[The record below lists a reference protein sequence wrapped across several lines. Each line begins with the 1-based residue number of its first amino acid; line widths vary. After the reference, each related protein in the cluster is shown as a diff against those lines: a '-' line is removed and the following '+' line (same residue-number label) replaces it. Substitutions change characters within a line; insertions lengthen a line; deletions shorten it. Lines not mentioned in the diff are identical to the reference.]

1 MGKKLTITQVKKE
14 LSKLPNEELIDIISR
29 MYKSSKEA
37 SDLVNLILGNDSV
50 LDDAL
55 AEAKKKVRTQFF
67 TKRGFG
73 RLNLSAAKSEI
84 TAFKR
89 ICNVPARLI
98 DLQLYYVECGIEFTN
113 MLGDINE
120 SFYNSMAGMYETVVK
135 SLIKSKDLKLIE
147 EFMPRLQGAVEDTGA
162 IGWGFNEDLSY
173 TFSEL
178 EDFKEQLEK

>member
-1 MGKKLTITQVKKE
+1 MGKKLTITQIKKE
-14 LSKLPNEELIDIISR
+14 LLKLSNEELVDIICR
-29 MYKSSKEA
+29 LCKSSKEA
-37 SDLVNLILGNDSV
+37 AGQVNLILGNDSI

-55 AEAKKKVRTQFF
+55 AEAKKKVRNQFF

-73 RLNLSAAKSEI
+73 SLSLTTAKSAI
-84 TAFKR
+84 TAFKK
-89 ICNVPARLI
+89 ICNDPAKVI

-113 MLGDINE
+113 MLGDISE

-135 SLIKSKDLKLIE
+135 SLIKTKDLDLIE
-147 EFMPRLQGAVEDTGA
+147 KFKPRLQQAVDDTGG

-178 EDFKEQLEK
+178 EEWCEG

>member
-67 TKRGFG
+67 TKRD
-73 RLNLSAAKSEI
+73 RKS
-84 TAFKR
+84 
-89 ICNVPARLI
+89 
-98 DLQLYYVECGIEFTN
+98 
-113 MLGDINE
+113 
-120 SFYNSMAGMYETVVK
+120 VV
-135 SLIKSKDLKLIE
+135 
-147 EFMPRLQGAVEDTGA
+147 
-162 IGWGFNEDLSY
+162 
-173 TFSEL
+173 
-178 EDFKEQLEK
+178 